1 MKKLLFLTIVCL
13 FSCNLEKKDK
23 KISSEIYLKGSNGD
37 GYVVSVNYFGTEVYY
52 KYTDD
57 AADTTN
63 MIIEAKVALE
73 SYKKDRSI

>member
-1 MKKLLFLTIVCL
+1 MDKILFISLLCL
-13 FSCNLEKKDK
+13 FSCNESETGK
-23 KISSEIYLKGSNGD
+23 KISSEIYLKGSNED

>member
-13 FSCNLEKKDK
+13 FSCNPETKDK
-23 KISSEIYLKGSNGD
+23 KISSEIYLKGSNED